1 MLRLVSKTIANKI
14 CEKGLVD
21 NEDVSIYTYGLEV
34 LISTVFSF
42 LTIMLIGFLFSAVF
56 EAVFFLSVLVVLRR
70 FTGGYHAKTYIGC
83 NLSCS
88 LLFITTLFLNRVLSF
103 NLVALIIIHFLGLI
117 IILLIAPVENI
128 NKPLS
133 LSKRRVNKK
142 RAVIACLALSMITIL
157 LFVIGSKFYSIL
169 TIAYIDLLVL
179 LVLGFIISYRLEVK
193 RNEEAT

>member
-1 MLRLVSKTIANKI
+1 MLRLLSKTIADKI
-14 CEKGLVD
+14 CEKGLV
-21 NEDVSIYTYGLEV
+21 NREDVSIYTYGLEV
-34 LISTVFSF
+34 LISTAFSF
-42 LTIMLIGFLFSAVF
+42 LTILVIGLLFSALF

-88 LLFITTLFLNRVLSF
+88 LLFITSLFLNRVLSF